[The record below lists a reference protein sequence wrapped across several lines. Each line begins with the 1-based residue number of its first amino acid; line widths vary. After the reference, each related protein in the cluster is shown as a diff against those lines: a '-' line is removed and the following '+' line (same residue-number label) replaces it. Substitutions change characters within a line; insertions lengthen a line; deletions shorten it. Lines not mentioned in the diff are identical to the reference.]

1 MLRKYQLEGTMTTFV
16 QSFIVALFILAMSM
30 PAEAITGNKLLEDCE
45 KSEDQSLPARF
56 QHGAFCAGYVTGVTD
71 GLFHLDYENRFCL
84 PKGVTHGQTQKVV
97 VKYLR
102 ENPQRLHEHYVPIIL
117 SALKEAFPCKET
129 EPSVK

>member
-1 MLRKYQLEGTMTTFV
+1 MLRKYQLRWNMKTLV
-16 QSFIVALFILAMSM
+16 QSFIVALFVLVMSM
-30 PAEAITGNKLLEDCE
+30 PAQAITGNKLLEVCE
-45 KSEDQSLPARF
+45 DGEDQSLSTHF
-56 QHGAFCAGYVTGVTD
+56 QNNAYCAGYITGITD
-71 GLFHLDYENRFCL
+71 GLRYLDFENRFCL